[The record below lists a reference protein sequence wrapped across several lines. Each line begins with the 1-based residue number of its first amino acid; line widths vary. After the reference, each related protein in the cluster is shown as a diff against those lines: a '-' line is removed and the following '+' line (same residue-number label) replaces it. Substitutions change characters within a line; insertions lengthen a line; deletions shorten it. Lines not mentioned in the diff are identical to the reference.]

1 MESSGHKHDDGRQ
14 NLATERLKG
23 KVAVVTGGARGIGG
37 ATATILAENG
47 AHVIVAD
54 VLDDAGESLAKSI
67 GGLYIHCDVSKE
79 SDVESAVQLALSW
92 KGKLDILFNNAGI
105 IDNGRSITNLEM
117 EKVATLINVNIKGVI
132 HGIKHAARAMISVGN
147 GGSIIC
153 SSSSAAIMGGLA
165 SHAYTVTKGAILA
178 VSKSAACELGVHGIR
193 VNCVSPH
200 AIPSEMLVN
209 AYRDHLGKP
218 KMTMEEVS
226 NRIVECGSLLH
237 GRCGSMDDVA
247 QAVLFLAS
255 DEAGFITGH
264 NLVLDGGYTSSKV
277 EMSFIYRHKS

>member
-1 MESSGHKHDDGRQ
+1 MESSGHKHNGRQ
-14 NLATERLKG
+14 KLATGRLMG

-37 ATATILAENG
+37 AAATLMAENG

-54 VLDDAGESLAKSI
+54 VLDDAGASLAKSI
-67 GGLYIHCDVSKE
+67 GGLFIHCDVSKE

-92 KGKLDILFNNAGI
+92 KGRLDIVFNNAGT
-105 IDNGRSITNLEM
+105 IDNGRSVTSLEM
-117 EKVATLINVNIKGVI
+117 ENVATIIDVNVKGVI
-132 HGIKHAARAMISVGN
+132 HGLKHAARAMISAGN

-153 SSSSAAIMGGLA
+153 SSSSAALMGGLA
-165 SHAYTVTKGAILA
+165 SHAYTLTKGAILA
-178 VSKSAACELGVHGIR
+178 VTKSAACELGVYRIR

-200 AIPSEMLVN
+200 GIPSEMLVK

-218 KMTMEEVS
+218 DMTVEEVS
-226 NRIVECGSLLH
+226 NKIVDGGSLLH
-237 GRCGSMDDVA
+237 GRCGSLDDIA

-264 NLVLDGGYTSSKV
+264 NLVLDGGYTTSKV
-277 EMSFIYRHKS
+277 NMSFIYRDK